1 MKLMMLLLVCCSSS
15 VSNESDETHVDNQ
28 DISERITSA
37 LSNSVEKGLIIFKSK
52 ACESCHNEK
61 SEIAPSLTGFSRRD
75 QIAGTVKN
83 TTDNLR
89 IWLKNPQAVKPGT
102 MMPNLY
108 LSDDDVEVLIAYL
121 QTL

>member
-1 MKLMMLLLVCCSSS
+1 MKLIMLLLVCCSSS

-61 SEIAPSLTGFSRRD
+61 SEIAPSL
-75 QIAGTVKN
+75 
-83 TTDNLR
+83 

>member
-1 MKLMMLLLVCCSSS
+1 MLLIACYSLS
-15 VSNESDETHVDNQ
+15 VSHESDEIHVANQ
-28 DISERITSA
+28 DISEKITSE

-61 SEIAPSLTGFSRRD
+61 SEIAPSLVGFSRRD

-89 IWLKNPQAVKPGT
+89 TWLKNPQEVKPGT

-108 LSDDDVEVLIAYL
+108 LSDTDVEVLIAYL